1 MTYDESPPRHL
12 GGEPREEIPA
22 TEHPGTGGDP
32 LAQGVALLLVSAAW
46 CGVDRLLRV
55 IVEDA
60 VLPAGVLR
68 MTVDADRDPQTADRF
83 SVQTLPELLWVV
95 DGKVHRRLQGAFGRS
110 EVGRFVRDADSGSDR
125 G

>member
-1 MTYDESPPRHL
+1 MENH
-12 GGEPREEIPA
+12 
-22 TEHPGTGGDP
+22 GTGGDP

-46 CGVDRLLRV
+46 CGVDRLLRA

-60 VLPAGVLR
+60 VLPTGVVR

-95 DGKVHRRLQGAFGRS
+95 DGKVHHRLQGSFGRA